1 MCIFLPKT
9 SSYRGDFDETKY
21 MSFLMKN
28 EELLEKYIE
37 IWEKVSNSTKK
48 EFKSAPADNKKCLKT
63 KIKSYSV
70 RNVFV
75 YQ

>member
-1 MCIFLPKT
+1 
-9 SSYRGDFDETKY
+9 
-21 MSFLMKN
+21 MKN